1 MSALPEIYHSI
12 NTTLSDEDA
21 AHYPTEFLDSIE
33 IAGLP
38 PNKLS
43 IKTGMPVMVLRSLNP
58 PRLMN
63 GTRCIVTKAMR
74 NLIEVKIASG
84 PFKDE
89 KHLIPRIRLQPSD
102 TALPFTFQRQHP
114 LRPCFSLTINK
125 AQGQSLRVVGLDLR
139 SQVFTHG
146 MLYVALS
153 RTGRKNDVYI
163 LAEDGMT
170 PNVVYSEV
178 LNYLPTFD
186 SIRPSSDKQSK
197 TKKY

>member
-1 MSALPEIYHSI
+1 
-12 NTTLSDEDA
+12 
-21 AHYPTEFLDSIE
+21 
-33 IAGLP
+33 
-38 PNKLS
+38 
-43 IKTGMPVMVLRSLNP
+43 MPVMVLRSLNP

-89 KHLIPRIRLQPSD
+89 KHLIQRNRLQPSD
-102 TALPFTFQRQHP
+102 TALPFTFQRQQFP

-153 RTGRKNDVYI
+153 RTGRRNDVYI

-178 LNYLPTFD
+178 LN
-186 SIRPSSDKQSK
+186 
-197 TKKY
+197 